1 MGEPFPAFPP
11 GAFFVF
17 RELGSA
23 PLFSPDSWVRGAEG
37 SLWLP
42 PLGLLSPL
50 TGANGSPTS
59 ALIRINGE
67 VLILFPKLL
76 VES

>member
-1 MGEPFPAFPP
+1 MFHL
-11 GAFFVF
+11 
-17 RELGSA
+17 EL
-23 PLFSPDSWVRGAEG
+23 RGAQLCPLCSLQTPG
-37 SLWLP
+37 SGVRRSSLAS

-67 VLILFPKLL
+67 VLILSLKLL